1 MAAAVPS
8 RKVPRGERRKL
19 ELIDIAER
27 MFLDRGFAE
36 TTMQMIAEAAG
47 ASKETLYRHFSSKEQ
62 LFAGIVDRKARELS
76 GPQSALARG
85 GTPETVLFDFG
96 AGLLNM
102 VLRAPSSSLLRI
114 LVSEAPRAPE
124 LGDLFYRRGP
134 GRTMRRLA
142 DYLVEAT
149 ERGELRCGDPPRA
162 ARLFLGAVVSH
173 YHLHCLVQPNWKRP
187 AEREIRAHVRSA
199 VTMFLAMHGKS

>member
-8 RKVPRGERRKL
+8 RKVPRGERRKM
-19 ELIDIAER
+19 ELIDVAER

-76 GPQSALARG
+76 GPESALARG
-85 GTPETVLFDFG
+85 GAPETVLFDLG
-96 AGLLNM
+96 AGLLHM
-102 VLRAPSSSLLRI
+102 VLKSPSSSLFRI
-114 LVSEAPRAPE
+114 LVSETTRTPE
-124 LGDLFYRRGP
+124 LGDLFYKRGP
-134 GRTMRRLA
+134 GRTLRRLA
-142 DYLVEAT
+142 EYLTEAT
-149 ERGELRCGDPPRA
+149 ERGELRCADPSRA
-162 ARLFLGAVVSH
+162 ARLFIGAVVSH

-187 AEREIRAHVRSA
+187 AEREISTHVRCA
-199 VTMFLAMHGKS
+199 VTMFLAAYGKP